1 MMICE
6 QISYVPITI
15 IPCYYDSAVTLSQ
28 KLQKC
33 IGCYCTFGSNNMT
46 KFAVTENMHS
56 NSGPIVVIFL
66 DLEYFKSQY
75 LESTNVHVMSYFSNP
90 FASWRS

>member
-1 MMICE
+1 MM
-6 QISYVPITI
+6 
-15 IPCYYDSAVTLSQ
+15 
-28 KLQKC
+28 
-33 IGCYCTFGSNNMT
+33 

-56 NSGPIVVIFL
+56 NSGPIVVMFL
-66 DLEYFKSQY
+66 DLEYFKSQS